1 MSKRVDKLITQ
12 IRNFT
17 ENSEF
22 GDNEGISDSEFLQA
36 LNDAVN
42 RLQSLIVSKH
52 SKAFLKETVIPVLP
66 LVRSYQ
72 MPIDAFLG
80 SKVYNVELS
89 ETGNE
94 DDYFKLKKTSL
105 HLKSTQDSMP
115 CEYYTMDEKIVLN
128 PIPDTASSMR
138 VTYTKRAANLD
149 KRRGI
154 VEIAVL
160 DSLTNSISNLQLD
173 VSSATTVLD
182 SDELNACDYICVVD
196 KRGAMKMRNIPIS
209 SVNSASGV
217 VTIDSFTFEEGETI
231 NVGDYVVCGED
242 TSTHPIDFPRTV
254 ERYLISYGKWYIL
267 KRDSSADY
275 AEAQAELLA
284 IEDDIVGS
292 YSDEDLDITLIPD
305 LGGCW

>member
-22 GDNEGISDSEFLQA
+22 GDNEGIKDTEFLQA

-42 RLQSLIVSKH
+42 RLQSLIVTKH
-52 SKAFLKETVIPVLP
+52 SKAFLKEVVIPVLP
-66 LVRSYQ
+66 LQREYALP
-72 MPIDAFLG
+72 MDAFMG
-80 SKVYNVELS
+80 SKVYNVEYS
-89 ETGNE
+89 EDGTE
-94 DDYFKLKKTSL
+94 DDYYKLKKTSL
-105 HLKSTQDSMP
+105 HLKSTQDSTP
-115 CEYYTMDEKIVLN
+115 CEYYTMNEKVVLN
-128 PIPDTASSMR
+128 PIPDASASMR

-149 KRRGI
+149 IRRGI

-160 DSLTNSISNLQLD
+160 DNSANTITTLQLD

-182 SDELNACDYICVVD
+182 SDELNNCDYICVVD
-196 KRGAMKMRNIPIS
+196 KRGQMKMRNIPIS
-209 SVNSASGV
+209 SVNSASGL
-217 VTIDSFTFEEGETI
+217 VTLDSHVFEEGETI
-231 NVGDYVVCGED
+231 EVGDYVVCGED

-275 AEAQAELLA
+275 QEAQAELLA

-292 YSDEDLDITLIPD
+292 YADEDLDITLIPD
-305 LGGCW
+305 IGSNW